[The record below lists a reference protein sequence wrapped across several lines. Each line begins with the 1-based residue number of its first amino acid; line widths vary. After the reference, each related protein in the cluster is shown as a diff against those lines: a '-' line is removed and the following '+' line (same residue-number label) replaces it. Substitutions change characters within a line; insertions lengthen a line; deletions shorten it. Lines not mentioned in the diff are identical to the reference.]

1 MGAED
6 NYRMMIIWD
15 DLVHGASRDD
25 NRRDDVRSVS
35 YESNPSDRQRN
46 KVVGCVRGHT
56 VVTSSRREGQEKL
69 LIYLTGSLSRGFWF

>member
-35 YESNPSDRQRN
+35 YESNPSD
-46 KVVGCVRGHT
+46 
-56 VVTSSRREGQEKL
+56 
-69 LIYLTGSLSRGFWF
+69 